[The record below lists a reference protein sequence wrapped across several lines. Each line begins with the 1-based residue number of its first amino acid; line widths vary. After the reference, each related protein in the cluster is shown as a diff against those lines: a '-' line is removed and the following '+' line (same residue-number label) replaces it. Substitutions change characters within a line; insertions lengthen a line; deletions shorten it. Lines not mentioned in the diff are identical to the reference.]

1 MTEMGQEFAWRQHF
15 KSICNAPLELVGRDD
30 LDDLHPAIQFHRY
43 WDTLRQGKELPDD
56 RDFVPEEIPA
66 AMDWFMLFRRELRL
80 GEDLYHLY
88 RQGDSAAQMT
98 HGHLE
103 GLYLHEFTKQDCYT
117 TRREL
122 MRWILTEKRPGFAR
136 IDIRNNK
143 SEFFAEVTVGMFPI
157 LSPDGATVVVVPAP
171 VSPRLREII

>member
-1 MTEMGQEFAWRQHF
+1 MGQDFVWRQHF
-15 KSICNAPLELVGRDD
+15 KSICNAPLELVGQEE
-30 LDDLHPAIQFHRY
+30 LDESHPAIQFHKY
-43 WDTLRQGKELPDD
+43 WEILREQNEVPDD
-56 RDFVPEEIPA
+56 QDFVPEDVPA
-66 AMDWFMLFRRELRL
+66 AMNWFMLFRREVKL
-80 GEDLYHLY
+80 GDDLYHLY

-98 HGHLE
+98 HGHLD

-143 SEFFAEVTVGMFPI
+143 SEYFAEVTVGMFPMV
-157 LSPDGATVVVVPAP
+157 SPNEAMVVVVPAP
-171 VSPRLREII
+171 VSPKLRDII